1 MLRNVYLTCLLTL
14 IFGSAAWA
22 QSGSIKG
29 RVLDKT
35 TNEPLPFASVIAVMN
50 GQQMAG
56 AQSDFDGN
64 VSIIPWGAGTD

>member
-50 GQQMAG
+50 GRG
-56 AQSDFDGN
+56 FLLRYQSNIQTIYLFG
-64 VSIIPWGAGTD
+64 